1 MRIELWAVELL
12 LRSLRL
18 LAASRELNCDEDD
31 DRMAARSIHS
41 HTFSDMPDVY
51 LVLDLACVMS
61 RAFPVFMSGINYAI
75 LRSAKRPRPQR

>member
-31 DRMAARSIHS
+31 EGD
-41 HTFSDMPDVY
+41 
-51 LVLDLACVMS
+51 
-61 RAFPVFMSGINYAI
+61 GG
-75 LRSAKRPRPQR
+75 